1 MLQRI
6 FSFACTIAL
15 LGLVS
20 CEPTSTP
27 SADTWDR
34 GAMLEHLASEY
45 IVPAFAAYSNA
56 TDSMAVAAEVW
67 AANPSESN
75 LAELQQ
81 AVLQSYEAWQGV
93 SFLDIGPAESISLRN
108 RTNTFPTDTTAVLDH
123 AFTADSS
130 QLPSYQL
137 PSTFDQ
143 QGFPALD
150 YLLWARDASFF
161 AAESNAQAH
170 VVRLCA
176 DLKKNAEQAKVAW
189 AEYKNSF
196 VVNDG
201 SSASASTN
209 KLANDFIYH
218 VEKELRA
225 GKVGIPAGVFSTHPY
240 PEKVEAY
247 FSGHSK
253 VLFLKSLDAHQAFF
267 NGQSFDG
274 LSSGP
279 SFAAYLD
286 HLGIQDAGT
295 PLSDKINTAF
305 EDARLSATALPSIL
319 SDHITA
325 DVYAVLDVYDD
336 LQAAVVLMKVDMM
349 QAMNIKVDYVDADGD

>member
-1 MLQRI
+1 MLQRV
-6 FSFACTIAL
+6 FSFVLAIAS

-27 SADTWDR
+27 SGDTWDR
-34 GAMLEHLASEY
+34 GAMLAHLSNEY
-45 IVPAFAAYSNA
+45 IVPAFEAYGDA
-56 TDSMAVAAEVW
+56 TDNMLVSAQAW
-67 AANPSESN
+67 NIDPSEAN
-75 LAELQQ
+75 LAQLQQ
-81 AVLQSYEAWQGV
+81 AVLHSYEAWQWV
-93 SFLDIGPAESISLRN
+93 SFLDVGPAESVALRN
-108 RTNTFPTDTTAVLDH
+108 RTNTYPVDTTAALNH
-123 AFTADSS
+123 ALISDST
-130 QLPSYQL
+130 QLPNYLL

-150 YLLWARDASFF
+150 YLLWSRDASFF
-161 AAESNAQAH
+161 AAEPSARAH

-176 DLKKNAEQAKVAW
+176 ALQESAAQTVLSWADYKSGFVA
-189 AEYKNSF
+189 
-196 VVNDG
+196 NDG

-225 GKVGIPAGVFSTHPY
+225 GKVGIPAGVFSSNPY
-240 PEKVEAY
+240 PEKVEAK

-253 VLFLKSLDAHQAFF
+253 ALFMTSLDAHQAFF

-286 HLGIQDAGT
+286 HLGIQAAGT

-305 EDARLSATALPSIL
+305 DDARASATALQSNL
-319 SDHITA
+319 SDHISS
-325 DVYAVLDVYDD
+325 DVYAVLDLYDD
-336 LQAAVVLMKVDMM
+336 LQTAVVLLKVDMM